1 MAIWVPYYTYVH
13 TYVTYSPASPYVV
26 LVVCTHTHLK
36 TNMYTGACLANTVYT
51 KIHIYGTDAWAMHA
65 HCEHHIYL
73 FARLAS

>member
-36 TNMYTGACLANTVYT
+36 TNMYTGAWQIQYIQRYT
-51 KIHIYGTDAWAMHA
+51 YMVLMHGPCTHIASI
-65 HCEHHIYL
+65 IYI
-73 FARLAS
+73 FSRA